1 MPKMVENEEQKLEIS
16 SILSICM
23 AVMQILNV
31 SVLLLTLDKAHNEVR
46 IVWKQFHCIPFNRTI
61 FSIASSSK
69 WTFLM
74 RFRHVF
80 RVS

>member
-31 SVLLLTLDKAHNEVR
+31 SVLLLTLD
-46 IVWKQFHCIPFNRTI
+46 
-61 FSIASSSK
+61 
-69 WTFLM
+69 
-74 RFRHVF
+74 
-80 RVS
+80 